1 MVRLILWLWLR
12 LQTLLQL
19 SNGRAIKGC
28 RWKDPRLE
36 GATIETGA
44 IAVEPLAKNLTTT
57 NDAWAM
63 AVVKGGEF
71 GLSEAKGEESIVAGR
86 HFVVWVVE
94 WSNVD
99 WFEVLFYLF

>member
-1 MVRLILWLWLR
+1 MRTAAGRLKWCECTLVLLMVRLILWLWLR

-57 NDAWAM
+57 ND
-63 AVVKGGEF
+63 
-71 GLSEAKGEESIVAGR
+71 
-86 HFVVWVVE
+86 
-94 WSNVD
+94 D
-99 WFEVLFYLF
+99 